1 MPALTAQAGHLS
13 QRACHERRSASG
25 ASPSSSLIGPVHVE
39 IPVFSLTKLGAA
51 CAAVAAL
58 SMAQP
63 VFAQAQA
70 PAPSTAEATANRS
83 PELTLQATASSEV
96 KQDTVRI
103 SLSAETEAADQP
115 TAGKKLTE
123 MLDDVAKRAR
133 DTKGVEVRT
142 GSFNVW
148 PNSTSSSKGKTSTTW
163 RGQGEII
170 LESKDFAAAAALASK
185 LSDKTAISNI
195 SFSLS
200 RAVREAEERKLLKEA
215 AQAFKDRALAAANAF
230 GFSGYRLSKL
240 ELGGSGGVTPMPR
253 MMGAMAKDA
262 SGGAGFSAD
271 VPLEAGDV
279 TVSVAVN
286 GTIVLQ

>member
-1 MPALTAQAGHLS
+1 MFKH
-13 QRACHERRSASG
+13 
-25 ASPSSSLIGPVHVE
+25 
-39 IPVFSLTKLGAA
+39 PVFSLTKLGAA
-51 CAAVAAL
+51 CATVAAL
-58 SMAQP
+58 SAAP
-63 VFAQAQA
+63 LAHAQALA
-70 PAPSTAEATANRS
+70 PAAATETSASRA
-83 PELTLQATASSEV
+83 PELTLQAMASSEV

-103 SLSAETEAADQP
+103 SLSAEVEAPDQP
-115 TAGKKLTE
+115 AAGKKLTA
-123 MLDDVAKRAR
+123 MLDDVVKRAR
-133 DTKGVEVRT
+133 DVKGVEVRT
-142 GSFNVW
+142 GGYNVW
-148 PNSTSSSKGKTSTTW
+148 PNTSSKGKIGSW
-163 RGQGEII
+163 RGQGEVI
-170 LESKDFAAAAALASK
+170 LESKDFEAAAALASK

-195 SFSLS
+195 SFLLS
-200 RAVREAEERKLLKEA
+200 REAREAEERKLLKEA

-240 ELGGSGGVTPMPR
+240 ELGGSGGPVPMPR

>member
-1 MPALTAQAGHLS
+1 MS
-13 QRACHERRSASG
+13 KF
-25 ASPSSSLIGPVHVE
+25 
-39 IPVFSLTKLGAA
+39 PVFSLTRLGAA
-51 CAAVAAL
+51 CAAVSAL
-58 SMAQP
+58 VMAQP
-63 VFAQAQA
+63 VFAQHQVL
-70 PAPSTAEATANRS
+70 PATAECAANRS
-83 PELTLQATASSEV
+83 PELSLQAAASSEV
-96 KQDTVRI
+96 KQDTAHI
-103 SLSAETEAADQP
+103 SLSAEVEAPDQP
-115 TAGKKLTE
+115 AAGKKLTA

-133 DTKGVEVRT
+133 EAKGVNVRT

-148 PNSTSSSKGKTSTTW
+148 PISTSSGKTKSSLW

-200 RAVREAEERKLLKEA
+200 REVREAEERKLLKEA

-230 GFSGYRLSKL
+230 GFSGYRLNRL
-240 ELGGSGGVTPMPR
+240 ALGGAGGVTMPR
-253 MMGAMAKDA
+253 LMGAAAKDA
-262 SGGAGFSAD
+262 SGGAAFSAE
-271 VPLEAGDV
+271 VPLQAGDV

>member
-1 MPALTAQAGHLS
+1 MFKH
-13 QRACHERRSASG
+13 
-25 ASPSSSLIGPVHVE
+25 
-39 IPVFSLTKLGAA
+39 PVFSLTKLGAA
-51 CAAVAAL
+51 CAAVAAIAAVQPA
-58 SMAQP
+58 MAQTS
-63 VFAQAQA
+63 A
-70 PAPSTAEATANRS
+70 PATTSAETESSTNRA

-103 SLSAETEAADQP
+103 SLSAEVEAQDQP
-115 TAGKKLTE
+115 AAGKKLTAALE
-123 MLDDVAKRAR
+123 DAVKRAR

-142 GSFNVW
+142 GGFNVW
-148 PNSTSSSKGKTSTTW
+148 PNTNNKGKIASW
-163 RGQGEII
+163 RGQGEIV
-170 LESKDFAAAAALASK
+170 LESKDFEAAAALASK

-200 RAVREAEERKLLKEA
+200 REAREAEERKLLKEA

-240 ELGGSGGVTPMPR
+240 ELGGSGGPMPMPR
-253 MMGAMAKDA
+253 MMGAAAMAKDA
-262 SGGAGFSAD
+262 SGGFSPD

-279 TVSVAVN
+279 TVSIAVN

>member
-1 MPALTAQAGHLS
+1 MFKT
-13 QRACHERRSASG
+13 
-25 ASPSSSLIGPVHVE
+25 
-39 IPVFSLTKLGAA
+39 PVFSLTKLGAA

-58 SMAQP
+58 TMAQP

-70 PAPSTAEATANRS
+70 PAAESVANRS

-103 SLSAETEAADQP
+103 SLSAEVDAPDQP
-115 TAGKKLTE
+115 AAGKKLTAL
-123 MLDDVAKRAR
+123 LDDVVKRAR
-133 DTKGVEVRT
+133 DTKGVDVRT

-148 PNSTSSSKGKTSTTW
+148 PNSSSSSKVVKNAGW

-200 RAVREAEERKLLKEA
+200 REVREAEERKLLKEA
-215 AQAFKDRALAAANAF
+215 AQAFKDRALAASNAF

-262 SGGAGFSAD
+262 SGGAAFSAD

-279 TVSVAVN
+279 TVSISVN

>member
-1 MPALTAQAGHLS
+1 MS
-13 QRACHERRSASG
+13 KS
-25 ASPSSSLIGPVHVE
+25 
-39 IPVFSLTKLGAA
+39 PVFSLTKLGAA

-63 VFAQAQA
+63 VFAQAPATPA
-70 PAPSTAEATANRS
+70 PAAAESAANRS

-133 DTKGVEVRT
+133 DTKGVDVRT

-170 LESKDFAAAAALASK
+170 LESKDFAVAAALASK

-200 RAVREAEERKLLKEA
+200 REVREAEERKLLKEA

-240 ELGGSGGVTPMPR
+240 ELGGAGGVTPMPR

-262 SGGAGFSAD
+262 SGGAGYSAD

-279 TVSVAVN
+279 TVSISVN

>member
-1 MPALTAQAGHLS
+1 MS
-13 QRACHERRSASG
+13 KS
-25 ASPSSSLIGPVHVE
+25 
-39 IPVFSLTKLGAA
+39 PVFLLTKLGAA